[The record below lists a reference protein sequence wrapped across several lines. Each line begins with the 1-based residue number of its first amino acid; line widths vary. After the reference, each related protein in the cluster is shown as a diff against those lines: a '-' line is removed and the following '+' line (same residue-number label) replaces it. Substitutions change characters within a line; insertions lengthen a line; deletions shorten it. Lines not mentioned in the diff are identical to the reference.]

1 MAIKKY
7 KPTSPGRRGM
17 STQDFGD
24 ITTHEPEK
32 SLLAALVGDKSD
44 KRRAVRII
52 FQPLDGRR
60 DVPHAALEV
69 DDAIALLVTA
79 SDSA

>member
-17 STQDFGD
+17 SSQDFSD

-32 SLLAALVGDKSD
+32 SLLAQDRKS
-44 KRRAVRII
+44 V
-52 FQPLDGRR
+52 
-60 DVPHAALEV
+60 V
-69 DDAIALLVTA
+69 
-79 SDSA
+79 